1 MNRRAGDRLR
11 HLIIPVGA
19 GKRAAAPFSEPPAPA
34 EVTYQCREC
43 GRHKPSDAYYH
54 RADGKISQYR
64 CRSCITR
71 AKRGTGAP
79 RQFRKASDKLYDHI
93 RAAIRRLPPSLLD
106 LPYRGVYG
114 SAAQAHRSPE
124 PRAGMS
130 AVCGAGESPVEQP
143 SHEAGEG

>member
-1 MNRRAGDRLR
+1 
-11 HLIIPVGA
+11 LIIPVGA

-71 AKRGTGAP
+71 AKRGTGSP
-79 RQFRKASDKLYDHI
+79 QKCRKASDKLYDHI
-93 RAAIRRLPPSLLD
+93 RTAIRRLPPSLLD
-106 LPYRGVYG
+106 LPFRGVYG
-114 SAAQAHRSPE
+114 SVPQVARAPE
-124 PRAGMS
+124 P
-130 AVCGAGESPVEQP
+130 GAGVPAVSA
-143 SHEAGEG
+143 AGEGPVE